1 MLLDKCVTED
11 ICLVADLI
19 IEHDGAIKIESD
31 SLHRYNYLLPIKIQ
45 DKILK
50 LYKNLSIK
58 IKEKIINNLEISTM
72 VIGGH
77 AVAELP
83 NYSHSANIKFLAQN
97 INEFNNILNDW
108 DSIENI
114 AYTRYLENIESS
126 EQKSQFNIST
136 TNGITNLMV
145 GKDHKMDASQQIY
158 NNHEIPPELLT
169 KIEKLFTKYEINQ
182 QNQDDILKDIKIIAT
197 QSDQK
202 QKFPNIFSCLSKIG
216 GFAQDIHKIQQLID
230 DWIPIFQ
237 SLF

>member
-1 MLLDKCVTED
+1 M
-11 ICLVADLI
+11 
-19 IEHDGAIKIESD
+19 
-31 SLHRYNYLLPIKIQ
+31 
-45 DKILK
+45 
-50 LYKNLSIK
+50 KN
-58 IKEKIINNLEISTM
+58 T
-72 VIGGH
+72 
-77 AVAELP
+77 
-83 NYSHSANIKFLAQN
+83 
-97 INEFNNILNDW
+97 
-108 DSIENI
+108 

-126 EQKSQFNIST
+126 EQKSQFNISN

-216 GFAQDIHKIQQLID
+216 GFAQNIHNIQQLIN
-230 DWIPIFQ
+230 DWTPIFQ